1 MKDFIQA
8 LVECRDLSAE
18 EAGSAMKLLMGGE
31 ASEAQIASF
40 LTALRMKGE
49 TPTEIAAMVSVMRE
63 FADTIHPRVSGRLVD
78 TCGTGG
84 DKLNTFNVSTTS
96 MFVVAGAQI
105 PIAKHGNRS
114 VSSKCGSADVLEEL
128 GVKIDLP
135 PKSVEECI
143 EKVGVGFMFA
153 PVFHKSMKN
162 VMPAR
167 RAMGIRTVFNVLGPL
182 TNPANAKGQIV
193 GVFDAG
199 LTGKL
204 AQVLKLVGLEHAF
217 VVHGVDGL
225 DEISIIS
232 ETEVSELN
240 EDGSISAYTLKPEDL
255 GLKRAHAEDIVG
267 GDAKENARILRRI
280 LEGKGD
286 GPKRDMV
293 LLNAAAGIVCGGK
306 ADSLEDGIDAARE
319 SIESGKAHKKLKELT
334 AYCRRKR

>member
-1 MKDFIQA
+1 MKDFIQK
-8 LVECRDLSAE
+8 LVDGKDLTYD
-18 EAGSAMKLLMGGE
+18 E
-31 ASEAQIASF
+31 ASAAMQALMSGTADDAQIASF

-49 TPTEIAAMVSVMRE
+49 TVTEIAAMVSVMRD
-63 FADTIHPRVSGRLVD
+63 FAENIRPKVSGRLVD

-84 DKLNTFNVSTTS
+84 DRLNTFNVSTTS
-96 MFVVAGAQI
+96 MFVVAGAGI

-114 VSSKCGSADVLEEL
+114 VSSKCGSADVLEAL

-135 PKSVEECI
+135 PNKVEECI

-167 RAMGIRTVFNVLGPL
+167 RNTGIRTVFNVLGPL

-193 GVFDAG
+193 GVYDGA

-204 AQVLKLVGLEHAF
+204 AEVLKRVGLERAF
-217 VVHGVDGL
+217 VVHGVNGL
-225 DEISIIS
+225 DEISIMC
-232 ETEVSELN
+232 ETLMSELS
-240 EDGSISAYTLKPEDL
+240 EDGSIRSYTVKPEDFN
-255 GLKRAHAEDIVG
+255 LKRAHAKDLIG
-267 GDAKENARILRRI
+267 GAAKQNAAILQGI
-280 LEGKGD
+280 LTGTVD

-306 ADSLEDGIDAARE
+306 ADSIKDGIELARE
-319 SIESGKAHKKLKELT
+319 SIGSGRAREKLKDLVS
-334 AYCRRKR
+334 YCKKA